1 MASMRA
7 EIVICGAGIAGI
19 AAAHSLSKN
28 GHKDIL
34 LLDAGSPLALTSDK
48 STEAYRNW
56 WRDDAMIALMNR
68 SIDLMEELAKK
79 HNNVFRLN
87 RRGYLYA
94 TADAAK
100 IPEFQSTAQR
110 AYKFGAG
117 PIRLYGK
124 KSRIHVARACCGVL
138 HDGQAESPQYQA
150 AAQEDFEDQPT
161 GCDLI
166 LDPQMIKFQFP
177 YLSSAT
183 VAALHA
189 RRCGWFSGQQLGILL
204 YELALKHGV
213 RFMNAEVV
221 EVTTQGNRVRE
232 VVVRQDNTLSNI
244 RTSVFVNAAG
254 PRLQEVSEL
263 LGHSLPIF
271 FERHLKLSFR
281 DTLGIIPRDAPLLIW
296 DDAQY
301 LNWTEEERNLLAGEE
316 DLRVL
321 LDLLAPGAHL
331 RPEGGSESENILL
344 LWPYDTDPVAPQY
357 PMPISEV
364 FPEVTLRGL
373 VTLVPGL
380 EAYVNNMP
388 KPFVDGGYY
397 VKTPGNR
404 MLCGPLPVDGAFVL
418 GALSGYGLMAACAA
432 GELLEAH
439 IAGTALP
446 SYASAFVPARFDDPA
461 YLDKVNSW
469 GPSSQ
474 L

>member
-1 MASMRA
+1 MMGSMSA
-7 EIVICGAGIAGI
+7 EVVICGAGIAGI
-19 AAAHSLSKN
+19 AAAYSLSIN

-34 LLDAGSPLALTSDK
+34 LLDSGSPLALTSDK

-56 WRDDAMIALMNR
+56 WRDEALLALMNR
-68 SIDLMEELAKK
+68 SIDLMQDLAEK
-79 HNNVFRLN
+79 HNNIFRLN

-100 IPEFQSTAQR
+100 ISDFRSTAQR
-110 AYKFGAG
+110 TCEIGAG
-117 PIRLYGK
+117 PL
-124 KSRIHVARACCGVL
+124 RIHR
-138 HDGQAESPQYQA
+138 QAESSHYQPA
-150 AAQEDFEDQPT
+150 APENINDQLS

-166 LDPQMIKFQFP
+166 LNSQMIKFQFP

-183 VAALHA
+183 VAVLHA
-189 RRCGWFSGQQLGILL
+189 RRCGWFSGHQLGILL
-204 YELALKHGV
+204 YELALEHGV

-221 EVTTQGNRVRE
+221 EITTQGNRVQE
-232 VVVRQDNTLSNI
+232 VVVRQDNAQSRI

-254 PRLQEVSEL
+254 PRLQKVSAL

-296 DDAQY
+296 DDAQV
-301 LNWTEEERNLLAGEE
+301 LNWTEEEQTLLAGAE
-316 DLRVL
+316 DMRVL
-321 LDLLAPGAHL
+321 LGLPAPGAQL
-331 RPEGGSESENILL
+331 RPQGGPDSENIIL
-344 LWPYDTDPVAPQY
+344 LWPYDTEPVAPEF
-357 PMPISEV
+357 PMPIAQV
-364 FPEVTLRGL
+364 FPEIALRGM
-373 VTLVPGL
+373 VTMVPGL

-404 MLCGPLPVDGAFVL
+404 MLCGPLPVEGAFVL

-439 IAGTALP
+439 IAGATLP
-446 SYASAFVPARFDDPA
+446 PYAAAFVPARFDDPT
-461 YLDKVNSW
+461 YLDNIKSW